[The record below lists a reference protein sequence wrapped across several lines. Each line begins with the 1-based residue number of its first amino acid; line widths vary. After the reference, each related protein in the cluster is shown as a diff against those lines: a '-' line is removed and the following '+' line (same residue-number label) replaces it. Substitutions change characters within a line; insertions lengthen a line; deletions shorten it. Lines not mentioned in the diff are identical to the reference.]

1 MTIHECNSCG
11 EFIEFY
17 DWTGN
22 RRLKCICQSG
32 WQARPITGHRLPGY
46 MSRLCDDS
54 HKIDLFEAAH
64 SNRNFS
70 LVTDCIMPLVF
81 VYNTKT
87 LPLSVYRIS
96 FLDVLYP
103 VSYPL
108 PINDIFWF
116 VLRNVTYFQ
125 WHWYLTASEWSD
137 MFKLMLQI
145 FEMVLCGPAIKR

>member
-1 MTIHECNSCG
+1 MQLFSKLLFLLTFCWSRFARLIALLYMTIHECNSYG

-87 LPLSVYRIS
+87 LLLLVYRIS

-108 PINDIFWF
+108 PINDIFF
-116 VLRNVTYFQ
+116 GSF
-125 WHWYLTASEWSD
+125 
-137 MFKLMLQI
+137 
-145 FEMVLCGPAIKR
+145 

>member
-81 VYNTKT
+81 VYTGNTKT
-87 LPLSVYRIS
+87 LLLSVYRIS

-108 PINDIFWF
+108 PINDIFL
-116 VLRNVTYFQ
+116 VRSKKCHILSVTLIFNSK
-125 WHWYLTASEWSD
+125 WMKWY
-137 MFKLMLQI
+137 
-145 FEMVLCGPAIKR
+145 V